1 MSSSY
6 NFLLLNNIMFLNV
19 RASLALTPGCWVLF
33 NLFVDNAAHQSFP
46 SGFSDVSYFYL
57 CLLAKKEHSV
67 CSVAVVFVVFM
78 QHEAHATFI
87 VRRAINA

>member
-6 NFLLLNNIMFLNV
+6 NFLLLDNIMFLNAI
-19 RASLALTPGCWVLF
+19 ASLALTPGCRVLF
-33 NLFVDNAAHQSFP
+33 NLFVDNALRSFP

-78 QHEAHATFI
+78 QHEVHGTFI
-87 VRRAINA
+87 VRWAINA